1 MTLAASLQT
10 VWWNDAEEMSG
21 LMDKYQL
28 FWAKA
33 TRNPPWRKHYDE
45 GMETDR
51 PTLHRGEFA
60 NRRDAGRR
68 LAEALRR
75 YQDQQPVVLALPRGG
90 VPVGAEIAK
99 ALKAPLDVLIVR
111 KLGAPGYAELA
122 TGARRPHRPEK
133 GRRAECRQHID
144 HKNENCANACPDM
157 PGCCCVHATT
167 GIS

>member
-1 MTLAASLQT
+1 
-10 VWWNDAEEMSG
+10 
-21 LMDKYQL
+21 
-28 FWAKA
+28 
-33 TRNPPWRKHYDE
+33 
-45 GMETDR
+45 METDR

-157 PGCCCVHATT
+157 PGHGVICQGAVASTPPRAFLNLT
-167 GIS
+167 